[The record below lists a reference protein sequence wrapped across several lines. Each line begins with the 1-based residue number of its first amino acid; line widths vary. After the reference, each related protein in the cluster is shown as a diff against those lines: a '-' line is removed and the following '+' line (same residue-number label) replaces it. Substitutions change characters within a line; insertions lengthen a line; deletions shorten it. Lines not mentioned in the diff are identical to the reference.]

1 MESADKG
8 TNSNSEIRGSDRIDT
23 RTPLLR
29 LLLTLSFTLLHVP
42 TNRITVSPPPST
54 LLPRR
59 TLRSYFPPENS
70 PCTIC
75 FEITGKYVVT
85 CLDIWIRNGFTVS
98 WIFFFSFR
106 EDSFF
111 HGSRSLDPLDVRRDF
126 SLSGGNLLAERV
138 SRP

>member
-1 MESADKG
+1 M
-8 TNSNSEIRGSDRIDT
+8 
-23 RTPLLR
+23 
-29 LLLTLSFTLLHVP
+29 
-42 TNRITVSPPPST
+42 
-54 LLPRR
+54 
-59 TLRSYFPPENS
+59 
-70 PCTIC
+70 
-75 FEITGKYVVT
+75 T

-98 WIFFFSFR
+98 WIFFFFSFR